1 MNKKWI
7 KYLIFIVIILAI
19 IIAGTLFFYNK
30 INKKT
35 VGTKEKILDE
45 LKYLDSTIIYMI
57 NDINNLNNIN
67 SVKVQ
72 RTGTDTS
79 SGSSS
84 TSGNNT
90 KKSNNQQSGEQ
101 TESEESSTASESVS
115 GGTGDSGSSNN
126 EIKNM
131 QKYTI
136 QNNPIILRDKENI
149 NWTNLEN
156 QAENLYSAWMTI
168 TVDLANENVSN
179 DSILA
184 YNENLDNLLT
194 SIKQQDKN
202 NSAICLAN
210 LYSLIP
216 KYMEDTSN
224 DEENIN
230 IEKIKSNVVSAYS
243 IVGSEKWDDINK
255 ILAQAEIN
263 LTNLINSSSS
273 SKETKQI
280 KINKCYVLLKEL
292 IKSSND
298 KNADIFYLKYVNLI
312 NELEKI

>member
-7 KYLIFIVIILAI
+7 KYLIFIVIIIAI
-19 IIAGTLFFYNK
+19 IIVGIIFFYNK
-30 INKKT
+30 TNKKT
-35 VGTKEKILDE
+35 VGMKEKIEDE
-45 LKYLDSTIIYMI
+45 LKYLDSTITYMI

-67 SVKVQ
+67 LVKVQ
-72 RTGTDTS
+72 KTGTETS
-79 SGSSS
+79 SGNSSNS
-84 TSGNNT
+84 TGENTEKNN
-90 KKSNNQQSGEQ
+90 SQQTGVQ
-101 TESEESSTASESVS
+101 SEESSTASESGS
-115 GGTGDSGSSNN
+115 GGASDGGSDSN
-126 EIKNM
+126 ETKNM

-136 QNNPIILRDKENI
+136 QNNPVTLRDKDNV
-149 NWTNLEN
+149 NWTNLEE

-168 TVDLANENVSN
+168 TVDLTNANVSSEN
-179 DSILA
+179 ILA

-194 SIKQQDKN
+194 SVKEQNKS

-216 KYMEDTSN
+216 KYMEETTN
-224 DEENIN
+224 NEENIN
-230 IEKIKSNVVSAYS
+230 IERIKSNVISAYS
-243 IVGSEKWDDINK
+243 IAGSGRWDDINK
-255 ILAQAEIN
+255 ILAQAETS

-292 IKSSND
+292 IKSSNE
-298 KNADIFYLKYVNLI
+298 KNVDAFYLKYINLI

>member
-19 IIAGTLFFYNK
+19 IITGTLFFYNK

-243 IVGSEKWDDINK
+243 IVGSEKWDYINK